1 MYLVRLLSLL
11 GILSALSPLFR
22 HKDDLSDIPLTP
34 SQRSLL
40 GLEPSSRPAT
50 PGSQYITPPR
60 YSRSATPRSD
70 RSNSASPLSGKD
82 SPFRADTPYSPS
94 ASPLFQKAVG
104 RDSAKRLSFG
114 GQGSSGQLMSI
125 AADTTGASLGRTLS
139 PSMGKAASVGL
150 NNRWLYDRGRASL
163 GGRTVYS

>member
-1 MYLVRLLSLL
+1 MRLLSLL
-11 GILSALSPLFR
+11 GFLLALSPLFR
-22 HKDDLSDIPLTP
+22 HKDDLADIPLTP

-50 PGSQYITPPR
+50 PGSQYVTPPR

-82 SPFRADTPYSPS
+82 SPFRAETVYSPS

-104 RDSAKRLSFG
+104 RDPTKRLSFG
-114 GQGSSGQLMSI
+114 GQGSNGLGNT
-125 AADTTGASLGRTLS
+125 AADSTGVSLGRTLS
-139 PSMGKAASVGL
+139 PSMGKGASVGL

-163 GGRTVYS
+163 GGRSVYS